1 MGYPQSLW
9 AATRKSNNS
18 RPVLN
23 ENIHTDVA
31 IIGGGFTGLAAAL
44 FLSKAGKKVVVVEK
58 ERIGWGASGR
68 NAGMLTTGYKKSIFD
83 LEGKLG
89 TEKAKELMDMSADCV
104 KLVKGIVDEYQI
116 NCSLQTDGGI
126 RVAYKPSHFEA
137 LKKEHEHLLEKF
149 QYETELVDSQNIQA
163 EIYSP
168 IYQYGGLID
177 RKSFAF
183 HPLNYVIGLAEIAE
197 KEGASIYESTEVT
210 SIIKKQN
217 SVDRFILNT
226 PNGEI
231 KCTHIVIATNGYTSD
246 ITKRLKKSI
255 MPIGSHI
262 IATQPLPD
270 QLANQIIPNK
280 RVISDT
286 KNFLYY
292 FRLTPDQRLLF
303 GGRVNF
309 KTSATQSEYEQ
320 IYSAL
325 HDNMLS
331 VFPDLKEMGIE
342 YRWGGTTG
350 FTFDFMPHIGETDD
364 GMHFAIGYCGH
375 GAAMSTL
382 LGKILAYKITGEERT
397 ETVLESL
404 PLRTI
409 PLHGQ
414 RVKILNLLGY
424 YYKIA
429 DKIS

>member
-1 MGYPQSLW
+1 MSYPESLW
-9 AATRKSNNS
+9 AATRKSTNP
-18 RPVLN
+18 RPALN
-23 ENIHTDVA
+23 TNIHTDVA
-31 IIGGGFTGLAAAL
+31 IIGGGFTGLAAAF
-44 FLSKAGKKVVVVEK
+44 FLSKAGKKVVVIEK

-83 LEGKLG
+83 LERKLG
-89 TEKAKELMDMSADCV
+89 AEKAKELMDMSADCV
-104 KLVKGIVDEYQI
+104 KLVREIVDEYQI
-116 NCSLQTDGGI
+116 DCSLETSGGI

-137 LKKEHEHLLEKF
+137 LKNEHEHLLKSF
-149 QYETELVDSQNIQA
+149 QYETELVDCHQIHQ
-163 EIYSP
+163 EINSP
-168 IYQYGGLID
+168 MYQYGGLID

-197 KEGASIYESTEVT
+197 KEGAAIYENTEVT
-210 SIIKKQN
+210 SITKKQN
-217 SVDRFILNT
+217 SGDRYMLKT

-231 KCTHIVIATNGYTSD
+231 NCTHIVIATNGYTSD

-262 IATQPLPD
+262 IATQPLSD
-270 QLANQIIPNK
+270 QIANQIIPNK

-303 GGRVNF
+303 GGRVSF

-320 IYSAL
+320 IYSNL
-325 HDNMLS
+325 HENMLS
-331 VFPDLKEMGIE
+331 VFPDLKAMDIE
-342 YRWGGTTG
+342 YQWGGITG
-350 FTFDFMPHIGETDD
+350 FTFDFMPHIGETED
-364 GMHFAIGYCGH
+364 GMHFAIGFCGH

-382 LGKILAYKITGEERT
+382 LGKILAYKITGKERS

-414 RVKILNLLGY
+414 RVKVLNLLGY